1 MTSFDFAVSIIVL
14 LSLLFGLWRGF
25 VYAVLSLI
33 GWPLAFVASRI
44 FAANVLPLMPDML
57 EQVRVVSA
65 YLVVFLA
72 VLIIWSIVVGL
83 LSKSIKAVGLGSL
96 DRIMGGLFGLLRGG
110 LLVLVLAWLAG
121 LSKLPEQ
128 PFWREAQ
135 TSRFVEDVA
144 LSAKIWLP
152 DNVARRIR
160 YRMRS

>member
-1 MTSFDFAVSIIVL
+1 MTSFDLAVSVIVL
-14 LSLLFGLWRGF
+14 LSLLFGLWRGL
-25 VYAVLSLI
+25 VYEVLSLV

-44 FAANVLPLMPDML
+44 FAINVLPLMPEMQ

-65 YLVVFLA
+65 YLVIFIV
-72 VLIIWSIVVGL
+72 VLIVWSILVRL

-96 DRIMGGLFGLLRGG
+96 DRILGGLFGILRGG
-110 LLVLVLAWLAG
+110 LVVLVIAWLAG

-144 LSAKIWLP
+144 LLTKVWLP
-152 DNVARRIR
+152 GNVARRIR
-160 YRMRS
+160 YGMRG